1 MSSIPL
7 RIRFNEI
14 GRFIKTY
21 DETRYLVLLSY
32 LYDEIFN
39 RIKYPISKKSDITDS
54 ISYNFEITRIDSY
67 SSLPLEKILIFH
79 NVIIFIQ
86 SVFNVNKNKYY
97 YNTSLEK
104 GLNKDT
110 SDTLYF

>member
-39 RIKYPISKKSDITDS
+39 RIKYPISKK
-54 ISYNFEITRIDSY
+54 E
-67 SSLPLEKILIFH
+67 
-79 NVIIFIQ
+79 
-86 SVFNVNKNKYY
+86 
-97 YNTSLEK
+97 
-104 GLNKDT
+104 
-110 SDTLYF
+110 